1 MLEITIQFFV
11 ACIMLT
17 LIIHVPIFLWLQ
29 FQEEKSKRQGP
40 PKKNP
45 IREVSYFEVLK
56 ASTNVLDA
64 YGDFTEATE
73 GLLKKLQQTPPG
85 TADREFLVGVLNKLI
100 TTYSMIEKDKL
111 SIVTQLKQIND
122 EVDNSYETSLVGNPS
137 GRQVTLAQ
145 PCI

>member
-1 MLEITIQFFV
+1 MSEIIIQIFAFS
-11 ACIMLT
+11 
-17 LIIHVPIFLWLQ
+17 IILALAIHGPVFLWLQ
-29 FQEEKSKRQGP
+29 FQEEKSKQQGP

-45 IREVSYFEVLK
+45 SEDVSYFEVLK

-73 GLLKKLQQTPPG
+73 GLLKRLQQTPPG

-111 SIVTQLKQIND
+111 NIVTQLKQIKHPAASSG
-122 EVDNSYETSLVGNPS
+122 VLTTRTPS
-137 GRQVTLAQ
+137 
-145 PCI
+145 